1 MQEKAYS
8 SHEIWPIST
17 QNIKKSA
24 QQEKASPGLP
34 NQRCHAEIKAYGVL
48 AMQDEVSHS
57 DFWNVSIGSHQVGKI
72 KILSPDPSLC
82 FLQEF

>member
-1 MQEKAYS
+1 MQEKACS

-17 QNIKKSA
+17 QNIRKSA

-34 NQRCHAEIKAYGVL
+34 NERCHPEIKAYGVL
-48 AMQDEVSHS
+48 AMHS
-57 DFWNVSIGSHQVGKI
+57 DFRNVSRGSHQVGKI